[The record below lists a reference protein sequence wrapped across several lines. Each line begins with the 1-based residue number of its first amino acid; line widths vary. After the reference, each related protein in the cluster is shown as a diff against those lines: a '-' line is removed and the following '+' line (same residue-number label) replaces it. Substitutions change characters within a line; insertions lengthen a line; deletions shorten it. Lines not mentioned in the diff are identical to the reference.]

1 VTQAP
6 SETTG
11 LFYEDRGQGPPI
23 VFLHGLG
30 ATHEMWRPQIEHFAS
45 SRRVIAPDVRG
56 TGRSAQLLGFADILG
71 RQADDLAA
79 LFDSLGVERST
90 LCGVSYGGVLAQR
103 FVLDNPERVHGLVVV
118 DSFSNPRTPGLPGFA
133 LLASSYLFIPLFL
146 LPKGLYISALRGT
159 YACWPLALEHMTRA
173 ARTMRG
179 YETLKVRLAINRV
192 DYTPDLGRIECPVLG
207 IVGDHYDSAVEM
219 MRAFTEAVPG
229 ARLEVVEDSFDPTNL
244 CQPDVFN
251 ALLQGFLDRCEG
263 SSV

>member
-11 LFYEDRGQGPPI
+11 LFYEERGEGPPL

-56 TGRSAQLLGFADILG
+56 AGRSAQLLGFADILG
-71 RQADDLAA
+71 CQADDLAA
-79 LFDSLGVERST
+79 LLDSLGVERTT

-103 FVLDNPERVHGLVVV
+103 FALDHPERVDGLVVV
-118 DSFSNPRTPGLPGFA
+118 DSFSNPRPPGLSGFA

-159 YACWPLALEHMTRA
+159 YARWPLALDHMTRV
-173 ARTMRG
+173 ARNMRG

-192 DYTPDLGRIECPVLG
+192 DYTSDLGRIECPVLG
-207 IVGDHYDSAVEM
+207 VVGDHYDSAVEM
-219 MRAFTEAVPG
+219 MRTFTEATPD
-229 ARLEVVEDSFDPTNL
+229 ARLEIVKDSFDPTNL
-244 CQPDVFN
+244 CQPGVFN
-251 ALLQGFLDRCEG
+251 TLLRDFLDRCEA
-263 SSV
+263 SAV